1 MNWVLVVVLLII
13 VLSVIRGYRKGFLHI
28 VYSLVAWLLALVFVA
43 WTMPYIN
50 NYIVEHTTIYEKIEA
65 SCEEIIGQKAKEQTQ
80 EEIME
85 KEDEFSALGINLPE
99 SVTQSILNK
108 AAGAAD
114 EFMENSGVYAALAK
128 SMAELVVKG
137 IAFLTAL
144 FAAWILIRIISQ
156 LLGIVSKIPIIKGAN
171 RSLGLLAGGVYGLI
185 IVWILFCIVTLS
197 TAGEFGAVVVS
208 YIYDDRFLTYL
219 YENNL
224 ILQLILLFL

>member
-1 MNWVLVVVLLII
+1 MNWVLIVVLLIM
-13 VLSVIRGYRKGFLHI
+13 VLSVVRGYRKGFLHI
-28 VYSLVAWLLALVFVA
+28 VYSLIAWLIALLFVT
-43 WTMPYIN
+43 WTMPHIN

-65 SCEEIIGQKAKEQTQ
+65 SFEERIGQKAKEQTQ
-80 EEIME
+80 EEINE
-85 KEDEFSALGINLPE
+85 NGDEIAALGINLPE
-99 SVTQSILNK
+99 SVTQNILDK
-108 AAGAAD
+108 TAAAAD
-114 EFMENSGVYAALAK
+114 EFMENSGAYAALAK
-128 SMAELVVKG
+128 SMAELAVKG

-144 FAAWILIRIISQ
+144 FAAWILIHIISK

-171 RSLGLLAGGVYGLI
+171 RSLGLIAGGVYGLI

-197 TAGEFGAVVVS
+197 TTSEFGTVVVS